1 MSEIAQPEIPQL
13 EIPVL
18 EIPERR
24 GGWWHEYVCPAHGTE
39 LQPARDGVFP
49 CPHGCVLTGEPYAGA
64 WAVLAHQRAARAL
77 RRLAVIARAGH
88 DGELGD
94 QASTCGDLATRA
106 AAADEA
112 IAGLSR
118 YAELHRRLASEIR
131 ADVQPWML
139 AGKLFQQA
147 LTEAIWGTSI
157 ALAVQTLAGVVPVE
171 RLRPAAELL
180 RSLRSGAHD
189 ARAVL
194 LERDDFT
201 NNYTAWLNAAG
212 ATTSRALALL
222 GEPDETAVWVDG
234 PHGIVEHLAA
244 AVHPDGWEWEGSSY
258 YHVFV
263 LRAYLLALRGRRDLL
278 TGDLPTRLAAMIQ
291 VVATLATDRDA
302 VVPALHDSP
311 YGDPGWDE
319 ELYELCLLTAAL
331 PGSPDLGFLAGP
343 LAARLPGQITR
354 WRETEA
360 RGWFGAAQMAL
371 FPPPVPQRGSRLFP
385 DAGYAVLAGRGYRAV
400 LDLGPHGGSHGHLDK
415 LALYIYGAGA
425 RWQPAYG
432 VPPYG
437 HPWRREYYRA
447 TAAHPTLTVDDTEQ
461 AEADGRLLYWRADGD
476 RAEVG
481 ASAQVYPGVRFERHV
496 RAEAGWL
503 VDVVRVAASS
513 ERRFTLHL
521 RADTDVSV
529 QHTGSGSRSHW
540 PGDGGL
546 TGLHTALCTSA
557 SVTGTGIAA
566 GTGLGVESVPA
577 VLSVGAD
584 LGPADDPQRSRP
596 HLRWRARAETAVFA
610 SVYAPAAS
618 RVTGLHLERSDTE
631 LAVHVDLDD
640 GAPVRWPIPDLT
652 RQNPVHVPEQELS

>member
-1 MSEIAQPEIPQL
+1 L
-13 EIPVL
+13 L
-18 EIPERR
+18 EIPELEIPGRR

-39 LQPARDGVFP
+39 LAPARDGVFP
-49 CPHGCVLTGEPYAGA
+49 CPHGCTLVGEPYAGA
-64 WAVLAHQRAARAL
+64 WAVLAHQRAARSL
-77 RRLAVIARAGH
+77 RRLAVVARAGSE
-88 DGELGD
+88 GKLGD

-106 AAADEA
+106 EAADA
-112 IAGLSR
+112 AVAGLCH
-118 YAELHRRLASEIR
+118 YAELYRRLATEVR

-147 LTEAIWGTSI
+147 LTEAIWATSI

-180 RSLRSGAHD
+180 LSLRSGAHD

-194 LERDDFT
+194 LERDDFA

-222 GEPDETAVWVDG
+222 GEADETESWVDG
-234 PHGIVEHLAA
+234 PHGLTAHLAA
-244 AVHPDGWEWEGSSY
+244 AVHADGWEWEGSSY

-278 TGDLPTRLAAMIQ
+278 THELASRLAAMVAVI
-291 VVATLATDRDA
+291 ATLATDRDA

-319 ELYELCLLTAAL
+319 ELYELCLLAAAL
-331 PGSPDLGFLAGP
+331 PGAPDLSFLAAP
-343 LAARLPGQITR
+343 LADRLPAEITG
-354 WRETEA
+354 WRGTEA
-360 RGWFGAAQMAL
+360 RGWFGAAQMGL
-371 FPPPVPQRGSRLFP
+371 FAPLEPRRDSRLFP
-385 DAGYAVLAGRGYRAV
+385 DAGYAVLAGKGYRAV

-415 LALYIYGAGA
+415 LALYVYGASS

-447 TAAHPTLTVDDTEQ
+447 TSAHPTLTVDDTEQ
-461 AEADGRLLYWRADGD
+461 AEASGRLLYWRAVEGS
-476 RAEVG
+476 AEVG
-481 ASAQVYPGVRFERHV
+481 ASADVYAGVRFERHV
-496 RAEAGWL
+496 RAEAGL
-503 VDVVRVAASS
+503 LLDVVRVAADR
-513 ERRFTLHL
+513 ERLFTLHL

-529 QHTGSGSRSHW
+529 QHTSTGSRTDW

-546 TGLHTALCTSA
+546 TGLHTALCT
-557 SVTGTGIAA
+557 TGTA
-566 GTGLGVESVPA
+566 TTTDGLSVPA
-577 VLSVGAD
+577 VLSTGAD

-610 SVYAPAAS
+610 SVYAPAGPS
-618 RVTGLHLERSDTE
+618 VTGLHLERSYTE
-631 LAVHVDLDD
+631 LTVHVDRD
-640 GAPVRWPIPDLT
+640 GGSTVRWPIPDHT
-652 RQNPVHVPEQELS
+652 ARQIPGQELR

>member
-1 MSEIAQPEIPQL
+1 L
-13 EIPVL
+13 L

-39 LQPARDGVFP
+39 LAPARDGAFP
-49 CPHGCVLTGEPYAGA
+49 CPHGCTLTGEPYAGA
-64 WAVLAHQRAARAL
+64 WAVLAHQRAARSL
-77 RRLAVIARAGH
+77 RRLAVIARAG
-88 DGELGD
+88 DRVDGAGELED

-112 IAGLSR
+112 VAGLCR
-118 YAELHRRLASEIR
+118 YAELYRRLATEVR

-194 LERDDFT
+194 LERDDFA

-222 GEPDETAVWVDG
+222 GEPDETGNWVDG
-234 PHGIVEHLAA
+234 PHGLTAHLAA
-244 AVHPDGWEWEGSSY
+244 AVHADGWEWEGSSY

-263 LRAYLLALRGRRDLL
+263 LRAYLLALRGRPDLL
-278 TGDLPTRLAAMIQ
+278 SDELATRLAAMVAVI
-291 VVATLATDRDA
+291 ATLATDRDA

-319 ELYELCLLTAAL
+319 ELYELCLLAAAL
-331 PGSPDLGFLAGP
+331 PGAPDLGFLATP
-343 LAARLPGQITR
+343 LSGRLPAEITG
-354 WRETEA
+354 WRETETRA
-360 RGWFGAAQMAL
+360 WFGAAQMGL
-371 FPPPVPQRGSRLFP
+371 FAPLAPRRGSRLFA
-385 DAGYAVLAGRGYRAV
+385 DAGYAVLAGKGYRAV

-415 LALYIYGAGA
+415 LALYLYGAGA

-447 TAAHPTLTVDDTEQ
+447 TSAHPTLTVDDTEQ
-461 AEADGRLLYWRADGD
+461 AEATGRLLYWRATGD
-476 RAEVG
+476 SAQVG

-496 RAEAGWL
+496 RAEAGL
-503 VDVVRVAASS
+503 LLDVVRVAADR
-513 ERRFTLHL
+513 ERLFTLHL
-521 RADTDVSV
+521 RADTDVSL
-529 QHTGSGSRSHW
+529 QHTSSGSRSHW

-546 TGLHTALCTSA
+546 TGLHAALCATA
-557 SVTGTGIAA
+557 SGTGTRVHGD
-566 GTGLGVESVPA
+566 SVAA
-577 VLSVGAD
+577 VLSTGPD

-596 HLRWRARAETAVFA
+596 HLRWRAHAETAVFA
-610 SVYAPAAS
+610 SVYAPAGAEPS
-618 RVTGLHLERSDTE
+618 GLHLERSGTE
-631 LAVHVDLDD
+631 LTVDVELA
-640 GAPVRWPIPDLT
+640 GASAIRWPILDDT
-652 RQNPVHVPEQELS
+652 TGTT

>member
-1 MSEIAQPEIPQL
+1 M
-13 EIPVL
+13 
-18 EIPERR
+18 
-24 GGWWHEYVCPAHGTE
+24 CPAHGTE
-39 LQPARDGVFP
+39 LLAARDGVFP
-49 CPHGCVLTGEPYAGA
+49 CPHGCSLTGEPYAGA
-64 WAVLAHQRAARAL
+64 WAVLAHQRTARSL
-77 RRLAVIARAGH
+77 RRLAVVARFGG
-88 DGELGD
+88 DGALGE
-94 QASTCGDLATRA
+94 QPATSGDLATRA

-112 IAGLSR
+112 VAGLCR
-118 YAELHRRLASEIR
+118 YSELYRRLATEIR

-171 RLRPAAELL
+171 RLRPVAELL

-189 ARAVL
+189 ARTVL
-194 LERDDFT
+194 LERDDFA

-212 ATTSRALALL
+212 AATSRALALL
-222 GEPDETAVWVDG
+222 GEPDETATWIDG
-234 PHGIVEHLAA
+234 RHGVVEHLAA

-278 TGDLPTRLAAMIQ
+278 TDELRTRLAAMVQ

-302 VVPALHDSP
+302 VVPALHDTP

-331 PGSPDLGFLAGP
+331 PEAPDLGFLAAP
-343 LAARLPGQITR
+343 LAARLPGEITR
-354 WRETEA
+354 WRTTET
-360 RGWFGAAQMAL
+360 RGWFGAAQMGL
-371 FPPPVPQRGSRLFP
+371 FPPPPPQRGSRLFP

-415 LALYIYGAGA
+415 LALYLYGAGA

-437 HPWRREYYRA
+437 HPWRRGYYRT
-447 TAAHPTLTVDDTEQ
+447 TAAHPTLSVDDTEQ
-461 AEADGRLLYWRADGD
+461 AETDGRLLYWRAEGE

-481 ASAQVYPGVRFERHV
+481 ASADVYQGVRFERHV
-496 RAEAGWL
+496 RAEADLL
-503 VDVVRVAASS
+503 VDVVRVAADR
-513 ERRFTLHL
+513 ERLFTLHL
-521 RADTDVSV
+521 RADTEVSV
-529 QHTGSGSRSHW
+529 RHGSGGSHTHW

-546 TGLHTALCTSA
+546 SGLHTALC
-557 SVTGTGIAA
+557 VTGP
-566 GTGLGVESVPA
+566 GTGLPPGTGGLPEATRNPSGSHGGFGGGTGGEPVAA
-577 VLSVGAD
+577 VLGTGAD

-596 HLRWRARAETAVFA
+596 HLRWQARARRAMFV
-610 SVYAPAAS
+610 SVYCLPDEV
-618 RVTGLHLERSDTE
+618 VTGLRLEESEAD
-631 LAVHVDLDD
+631 LAVSVDRRD
-640 GAPVRWPIPDLT
+640 GRSIRWVIPD
-652 RQNPVHVPEQELS
+652 RADPW